1 MAARI
6 LAAGFELAVW
16 ARRPASLDPYLQ
28 LGAKPASD
36 PRALGGGVD
45 IVCLCVR
52 TDDDVEM
59 VCGGAAGVLAGL
71 RPGSTLV
78 VHSTVAPT
86 TVQGLAERAAAVGAD
101 LLDAP
106 VSGGGAAAAA
116 GRLLTMVGGDPLVL
130 ERCRPVLATHSDR
143 IVLVGDVGTA
153 QVCKLLNNGLF
164 AAGVALAHS
173 ALAAGER
180 LGLDRT
186 ALGEALRG
194 GSGRSFALDTVAAA
208 GGVDVRVVA
217 RELLAKDVA
226 LLEALLGD
234 GQDQLMIAARWVLGG
249 GLEQPPGRDGS

>member
-6 LAAGFELAVW
+6 LAGGFDLSAW
-16 ARRPASLDPYLQ
+16 ARRPAGLDPFVL
-28 LGAKPASD
+28 LGARPVSD
-36 PRALGGGVD
+36 PSTLAAGVD

-52 TDDDVEM
+52 ADDDVEM

-78 VHSTVAPT
+78 IHSTVAPA
-86 TVQGLAERAAAVGAD
+86 TVQGLATRVAAAGAD

-130 ERCRPVLATHSDR
+130 DRCRPVLATHSDR
-143 IVLVGDVGTA
+143 VLLLGDVGSA

-180 LGLDRT
+180 LGLDRA
-186 ALGEALRG
+186 ALGDALRG

-208 GGVDVRVVA
+208 GGADVRVVA

-226 LLEALLGD
+226 LLGALLGD
-234 GQDQLMIAARWVLGG
+234 GQDQLVIAARWVLGG
-249 GLEQPPGRDGS
+249 DLEQAPGRDGS

>member
-6 LAAGFELAVW
+6 LAGGFDLSVW
-16 ARRPASLDPYLQ
+16 ARRPAGLDPFVL
-28 LGAKPASD
+28 LGARPASD
-36 PRALGGGVD
+36 PSTLAAGVD

-52 TDDDVEM
+52 ADDDVEM
-59 VCGGAAGVLAGL
+59 VCAGAAGVLAGL
-71 RPGSTLV
+71 RPGATLV
-78 VHSTVAPT
+78 IHSTVAPA

-106 VSGGGAAAAA
+106 VSGGGAAAEA
-116 GRLLTMVGGDPLVL
+116 GRLLTMVGGNPLVL
-130 ERCRPVLATHSDR
+130 ERCRAVLATHSDR
-143 IVLVGDVGTA
+143 IVLVGDVGSA
-153 QVCKLLNNGLF
+153 QMSKLLNNGLF

-180 LGLDRT
+180 LGLDRA
-186 ALGEALRG
+186 ALGEALGG

-208 GGVDVRVVA
+208 GGADLRVVA

-234 GQDQLMIAARWVLGG
+234 GRDQLLIAARWVLGG
-249 GLEQPPGRDGS
+249 GPEHPPD